1 MKHTMDGTTG
11 DAKSVLYGS
20 TLIKISYAKRT
31 VAKPTNN
38 LPI

>member
-1 MKHTMDGTTG
+1 MDGKIG

-20 TLIKISYAKRT
+20 TLIKISYAKST

>member
-1 MKHTMDGTTG
+1 MDGTTG